1 VEKPHAPPLSPC
13 DDLQVLIAKR
23 AHELFSERGYRG
35 GSALDDWLE
44 AEREILSQIPPPD
57 RAAPRSVDFQQ
68 THGTVG
74 AVLCSPNKE
83 DRTMAPAT
91 KEKDS
96 TALTI
101 HRPSEIMPR
110 AQEMERWFDR
120 MVEDFWRRPFPTL
133 LRPERWWPA
142 EAGMM
147 MRVPAVDVYEEQ
159 DDVVIKA
166 EIPGLSKE
174 DISVQ
179 VTDSTLTIKGEK
191 KREEEVKEDDY
202 YRCERSFG
210 SFTRAVDLPCD
221 VKADQVKAS
230 FKDGVLEVR
239 MPKTEEAKKKAITVT
254 ID

>member
-1 VEKPHAPPLSPC
+1 M
-13 DDLQVLIAKR
+13 
-23 AHELFSERGYRG
+23 
-35 GSALDDWLE
+35 
-44 AEREILSQIPPPD
+44 AE
-57 RAAPRSVDFQQ
+57 
-68 THGTVG
+68 
-74 AVLCSPNKE
+74 
-83 DRTMAPAT
+83 AT

-96 TALTI
+96 KALTAQK
-101 HRPSEIMPR
+101 PAELLPR
-110 AQEMERWFDR
+110 AQEMERLFER
-120 MVEDFWRRPFPTL
+120 MIEDIWRRPFPTL

-142 EAGMM
+142 ETGMT
-147 MRVPAVDVYEEQ
+147 MRLPAVDVYEEK

-179 VTDSTLTIKGEK
+179 VSDSTLTIKGEK

-210 SFTRAVDLPCD
+210 AFTRAVDLPSD

-230 FKDGVLEVR
+230 FKNGVLEVR
-239 MPKTEEAKKKAITVT
+239 MPKTEEAKKKAITVK

>member
-1 VEKPHAPPLSPC
+1 
-13 DDLQVLIAKR
+13 
-23 AHELFSERGYRG
+23 
-35 GSALDDWLE
+35 
-44 AEREILSQIPPPD
+44 
-57 RAAPRSVDFQQ
+57 
-68 THGTVG
+68 
-74 AVLCSPNKE
+74 
-83 DRTMAPAT
+83 MAPAT

-96 TALTI
+96 KALTI
-101 HRPSEIMPR
+101 HRPTELLPR

-120 MVEDFWRRPFPTL
+120 MVEDFWRRPFPSL

-147 MRVPAVDVYEEQ
+147 IRMPMVDVYEEK
-159 DDVVIKA
+159 DDVIIKA

-191 KREEEVKEDDY
+191 KREEEIKETDY
-202 YRCERSFG
+202 YCCERSFG
-210 SFTRAVDLPCD
+210 SFTRAVALPCE

-230 FKDGVLEVR
+230 FKNGVLEVR
-239 MPKTEEAKKKAITVT
+239 MPKTEEAKKKAVTVT